1 MSQKS
6 NIQKKLQQLAEQVA
20 WFESDQ
26 FVLEEAVERF
36 KAAQQLAEGIETDL
50 AALKNDI
57 VVLKERFDQS

>member
-26 FVLEEAVERF
+26 FVLEKAVERF